1 MDYFRQ
7 HKQITGLALLPV
19 LLLVWLSFSCQD
31 CFAASLSDSVQ
42 KVHVAMDCCPP
53 GMHNDS
59 SQQMDKSGCDNN
71 YLMDQPAIADEFS
84 PQLTDFQMVML
95 PVNELD
101 FEATYPVLIQP
112 IVLPRVSVPFSDR
125 SFSSYRILL
134 I

>member
-1 MDYFRQ
+1 MEYFRQ
-7 HKQITGLALLPV
+7 HKQMTGLLLLPV

-31 CFAASLSDSVQ
+31 CFAGSLSDSAQ
-42 KVHVAMDCCPP
+42 KMHVAMDCCPP
-53 GMHNDS
+53 GMHDDS

-71 YLMDQPAIADEFS
+71 YLMDQPVIADQAS
-84 PQLTDFQMVML
+84 PQLADFQMVML

-101 FEATYPVLIQP
+101 FEASYPLLKQP
-112 IVLPRVSVPFSDR
+112 VHLTRVTVPFSDR